1 MDLEGTASVLHAGKC
16 GRYHLLLDTVFSSL
30 PASTQLLPEE
40 FGLCSTLKGAPLAT
54 GALVVFP
61 TVSVQQFVAGWITS
75 RLVGSLALLRA
86 FAILETLCFDE

>member
-1 MDLEGTASVLHAGKC
+1 MSFMLASVAGIIFC
-16 GRYHLLLDTVFSSL
+16 WIRSSPL
-30 PASTQLLPEE
+30 SQQVHNFLPEE

-61 TVSVQQFVAGWITS
+61 TVLVQQFVAGWITS

-86 FAILETLCFDE
+86 FAILETLYFDE